1 MLMEDRRPNAEE
13 LLARVQEEEERAQRG
28 KLKIFL
34 GMAAGVGKTYK
45 MLESARELLKEG
57 VDVVAGCV
65 VTHGRKETEALLQGL
80 DILPPTTVEYK
91 GAKLEEFD
99 LDGAL
104 KRAPA
109 VILVDELAHTNAP
122 NCRHQKRWQDVEEL
136 LDSGIHVYTTLNIQ
150 HLESTNDIVAQI
162 TRVQVRETVPDSI
175 FEKAYEIELVDLPPD
190 ELIQRLKDGK
200 VYVSDKSQFALENF
214 FRKGNL
220 IALRELALRST
231 AERVDKQMV
240 QYRAD
245 ESIQTVW
252 PASDRILV
260 CVGPSPL
267 SARVVRAARRVASRM
282 DAEWMV
288 AYVETPAYVQMPK
301 KERGRLMR
309 TLRLAEQL
317 GAQTTV
323 LTGTNVTEEL
333 VAYARRRNVSRI
345 IIGKPARPRWKEILF
360 GSVVDSLIR
369 HSGDIEI
376 DVISGDGEPW
386 QSDEREAP
394 KQSWHAADYGRALL
408 VVVLATLV
416 CQVLHTQLALVNLV
430 MVYQLA
436 VVWISVRSGRGPSV
450 LAAILSVL
458 ACDFFFIPPYL
469 SFAVSDTQYLVTL
482 IVMLVVAL
490 TLSTLTHNL
499 KHQAEMARL
508 RERRTAAL
516 YAMAKEQAVAARLQ
530 DVIAISAKHV
540 KEVFD
545 SSVAICLGD
554 PEGNL
559 TLVDGIDSSF
569 KVDNHE
575 MGVAQWVYN
584 NGQLA
589 GAGTSTLPGA
599 QAIYSPVRGSSGILG
614 VIGVRA
620 ADSTKFLN
628 PEELHLLEIFVNQIG
643 LAIERASLT
652 AQGHKGN
659 GQNQTKAPSAPAAE
673 PVKSSLLPAK
683 FDPAANADASLK
695 TTSDVDDAEVS
706 GNDFIE
712 NSQST
717 AKSEK
722 PSQESETR
730 AVNQAD
736 RS

>member
-1 MLMEDRRPNAEE
+1 MEDRRPNAEE